1 VDKKLLYTQLPKKG
15 GAPEGSP
22 LFNFGGLA
30 LEQELRTLFEAQ
42 QVDSQIAHWERK
54 MVTAPNRLEELDRE
68 VKAMR
73 EKITS
78 ENQII
83 DELEKERRKKE
94 KDFDVEKEKVKK
106 LESRLYEV
114 KTNKEYQAL
123 LKEIETLKV
132 TSDKTEEDIIILMD
146 QVEELRKDSAS
157 GAILLSTREKE
168 IDAEK
173 KSLEKEI
180 ESIDKN
186 IMELKTEREHLLS
199 FVSAD
204 LRKTYETLRARRGGL
219 AVVNVKEAVCMG
231 CFMNI
236 PPQFFIEVT
245 KNLRLHTCPSCNR
258 IFYFT
263 ELE

>member
-1 VDKKLLYTQLPKKG
+1 
-15 GAPEGSP
+15 
-22 LFNFGGLA
+22 

-42 QVDSQIAHWERK
+42 QVDSQIAQWERK
-54 MVTAPNRLEELDRE
+54 MVTAPTRLEELDKE
-68 VKAMR
+68 VSGMR
-73 EKITS
+73 EKIS
-78 ENQII
+78 KEKEIAE
-83 DELEKERRKKE
+83 ELEKERRKKE

-132 TSDKTEEDIIILMD
+132 ASDKTEEDIIVLMD
-146 QVEELRKDSAS
+146 QVEGLKKDHQSMS
-157 GAILLSTREKE
+157 ELLSNREKE

-180 ESIDKN
+180 DSIDRN
-186 IMELKTEREHLLS
+186 ITALKVERENLLS
-199 FVSAD
+199 FISAD
-204 LRKTYETLRARRGGL
+204 LRRTYETLRARRGGL
-219 AVVNVKEAVCMG
+219 AVVNVKESVCMG

-258 IFYFT
+258 IFYFS
-263 ELE
+263 EAE